1 VHQLG
6 NSFDH
11 LLANPWAVIVLRIT
25 VALLASM
32 VAWWIAG
39 RLKRVIDWVFDRI
52 EDALHLRSQGSSLGR
67 LTGAAGPLSTL
78 LDTIAALLRFVVWAF
93 LLYAWLLLIAYLLDA
108 SHRSVDLILDPVKR
122 TLLAAG
128 RELVAFLPDLVILI
142 LIIAFGRVLHSLVIT
157 IGRGIALGRIRAFGL
172 DPSVATPTRRLLTF
186 GLWVS
191 MIVLAAPYLPG
202 AGSKAFQAISVLLGL
217 LVSLG
222 SSSLISNLIG
232 GLSLTYAHA
241 FRVGDRVK
249 IGEHLGDIVALG
261 AITTRLRTIKDEE
274 IVLPNG
280 LVSSA
285 SIINYS
291 KYAGASGVQ
300 AHAEVTIGY
309 ETASERVERALIV
322 AALDTPGVQSDPR
335 PYVLQTELHDY
346 YIRYEIC
353 AYTKR
358 PTELHLIETSL
369 RRKMQQHLFADGIEI
384 CSPAFFALRDGNA
397 VQLPSAAQQVLAGSE
412 RQDLRQEHAIAANRS
427 FVVKVG
433 TRTE

>member
-1 VHQLG
+1 LQQPLG
-6 NSFDH
+6 N
-11 LLANPWAVIVLRIT
+11 LLANPWVLIVVRVS
-25 VALLASM
+25 VALLATVM
-32 VAWWIAG
+32 VWWIGG
-39 RLKRVIDWVFDRI
+39 RLKRVVDWVFDRI

-78 LDTIAALLRFVVWAF
+78 LDTLAALLRFLVWAV
-93 LLYAWLLLIAYLLDA
+93 LLYGWLLLIAYLLDE
-108 SHRSVDLILDPVKR
+108 SHRSVDLILDPVKT
-122 TLLAAG
+122 TLIAAG
-128 RELVAFLPDLVILI
+128 RGLVEFLPDLVILT
-142 LIIAFGRVLHSLVIT
+142 LIVAFGRVLHSVVVT
-157 IGRGIALGRIRAFGL
+157 VGRGIALGRIRAFGL

-186 GLWVS
+186 ALWVS

-241 FRVGDRVK
+241 FRVGDRVR
-249 IGEHLGDIVALG
+249 IGEYLGDIVALG

-280 LVSSA
+280 MVSA
-285 SIINYS
+285 AAIVNYS
-291 KYAGASGVQ
+291 QYAGTTGVQ

-309 ETASERVERALIV
+309 ETASDRVERALV
-322 AALDTPGVQSDPR
+322 AAALDTPSIQPEPA

-346 YIRYEIC
+346 YVRYELC

-358 PTELHLIETSL
+358 PTELHLIEANL

-384 CSPAFFALRDGNA
+384 CSPAFLALRDGNA
-397 VQLPSAAQQVLAGSE
+397 IQLPNAAQQALAASSNQE
-412 RQDLRQEHAIAANRS
+412 VRQEHAIANSRA

-433 TRTE
+433 SRSE